1 MMNDLHINLKK
12 VESAR
17 NDVEYWLYVIRA
29 IYLICPKGYIELQ
42 ALCFHLYGLKAEAIL
57 EKLKAARVD
66 VEKPIVMT
74 WDEESAPA
82 LLNKV
87 FFPLSFVTKA
97 NEFIS
102 LVKFSKDR
110 KVACHQLRPCPT
122 ARIPKVKETGK

>member
-1 MMNDLHINLKK
+1 MKMTNFLHIKHP
-12 VESAR
+12 
-17 NDVEYWLYVIRA
+17 DVEKAQNEVDYLYQVIK
-29 IYLICPKGYIELQ
+29 LINGFFPKGYIELQ

-66 VEKPIVMT
+66 VEMPIVMT

-87 FFPLSFVTKA
+87 FFPLSFVAKA

-102 LVKFSKDR
+102 LVKFNKAYMR
-110 KVACHQLRPCPT
+110 FITH
-122 ARIPKVKETGK
+122 KEEVS

>member
-1 MMNDLHINLKK
+1 MKTTNFLHIKHP
-12 VESAR
+12 
-17 NDVEYWLYVIRA
+17 DVEKAQNEVDYLYQVIK
-29 IYLICPKGYIELQ
+29 LINGFFPKGYIELQ

-66 VEKPIVMT
+66 VEMPIVMT

-87 FFPLSFVTKA
+87 FFPLSFVARA

-102 LVKFSKDR
+102 LVKFNK
-110 KVACHQLRPCPT
+110 AYLRFIT
-122 ARIPKVKETGK
+122 HKEEVS

>member
-1 MMNDLHINLKK
+1 MKMTNFLHIKHP
-12 VESAR
+12 
-17 NDVEYWLYVIRA
+17 DVEKAQNEVDYLYQVIK
-29 IYLICPKGYIELQ
+29 LINGFFPKGYIELQ

-66 VEKPIVMT
+66 VEMPIVMT

-87 FFPLSFVTKA
+87 FFLLSFVTKA

-102 LVKFSKDR
+102 LVKFSKAYMR
-110 KVACHQLRPCPT
+110 FITH
-122 ARIPKVKETGK
+122 KEEVS

>member
-1 MMNDLHINLKK
+1 MKMTNFLHIKHP
-12 VESAR
+12 
-17 NDVEYWLYVIRA
+17 DVEKAQNEVDYLYQVIK
-29 IYLICPKGYIELQ
+29 LINGFFPKGYIELQ
-42 ALCFHLYGLKAEAIL
+42 ALCFHLYG
-57 EKLKAARVD
+57 LKAARVD

-102 LVKFSKDR
+102 LVKFSKAYSR
-110 KVACHQLRPCPT
+110 FIAHQEE
-122 ARIPKVKETGK
+122 VS

>member
-1 MMNDLHINLKK
+1 MKTTNFLHIKHP
-12 VESAR
+12 
-17 NDVEYWLYVIRA
+17 DVERAQNEVDYLYQVIK
-29 IYLICPKGYIELQ
+29 LINGFFPKGYIELQ

-66 VEKPIVMT
+66 VEKPIVMK

-87 FFPLSFVTKA
+87 FFPLSFVARA

-102 LVKFSKDR
+102 LVKFNKAYMR
-110 KVACHQLRPCPT
+110 FIQHQEE
-122 ARIPKVKETGK
+122 VS

>member
-1 MMNDLHINLKK
+1 MKTTNFLHIKHP
-12 VESAR
+12 
-17 NDVEYWLYVIRA
+17 DVERAQNEVDYLYQVIK
-29 IYLICPKGYIELQ
+29 LINGFFPKGYIELQ

-66 VEKPIVMT
+66 VEMPIVMK

-87 FFPLSFVTKA
+87 FFPLSFVARA

-102 LVKFSKDR
+102 LVKFNKAYMR
-110 KVACHQLRPCPT
+110 FIQHQEE
-122 ARIPKVKETGK
+122 VS

>member
-1 MMNDLHINLKK
+1 MKMTNFLHIKHP
-12 VESAR
+12 
-17 NDVEYWLYVIRA
+17 DVEKAQNEVDYLYQVIK
-29 IYLICPKGYIELQ
+29 LINGFFPKGYIELQ
-42 ALCFHLYGLKAEAIL
+42 ALCFHLDGLKAEAIL

-66 VEKPIVMT
+66 VEMPIVMT

-102 LVKFSKDR
+102 LVKFSKAYSR
-110 KVACHQLRPCPT
+110 FIAHQEE
-122 ARIPKVKETGK
+122 VS

>member
-1 MMNDLHINLKK
+1 MKTTNFLHIKHPD
-12 VESAR
+12 VEKAQ
-17 NDVEYWLYVIRA
+17 NDVDYLYQVIK
-29 IYLICPKGYIELQ
+29 LINGFFPKGYIELQ

-87 FFPLSFVTKA
+87 FFPLAFVAKA
-97 NEFIS
+97 SENLSIAKYGKAYTRFIQ
-102 LVKFSKDR
+102 
-110 KVACHQLRPCPT
+110 HQEE
-122 ARIPKVKETGK
+122 VS